1 MGERRNSAR
10 QKSFLQGR
18 ILFNNRRSVI
28 DCLIRDISS
37 DGARLIV
44 SQTGIIPDVIDLYI
58 PQKEETLR
66 ARVQRR
72 SDGEIGVAFIADTA
86 AVPAVASGDL
96 AERVKQ
102 LEAEMSALKRLVK
115 KLKADMADSDAA

>member
-1 MGERRNSAR
+1 MSERRSSAR

-28 DCLIRDISS
+28 DCLIRDIST
-37 DGARLIV
+37 DGARLIL
-44 SQTGIIPDVIDLYI
+44 SQTGIVPDVIDLYI

-72 SDGEIGVAFIADTA
+72 ADGEIGVAFVADTA
-86 AVPAVASGDL
+86 AAPAAATGDL

-102 LEAEMSALKRLVK
+102 LEAEVAAIKRLVK
-115 KLKADMADSDAA
+115 KLKADKTDSDAA

>member
-1 MGERRNSAR
+1 MSERRGSAR

-18 ILFNNRRSVI
+18 ILFNNRRSVL
-28 DCLIRDISS
+28 DCLIRDISA
-37 DGARLIV
+37 DGARLIL
-44 SQTGIIPDVIDLYI
+44 SQTGILPDVIELHI

-72 SDGEIGVAFIADTA
+72 ADGEVGVHFIADTVA
-86 AVPAVASGDL
+86 APAAPSGDL

-102 LEAEMSALKRLVK
+102 LEAEVAAIKRLVK
-115 KLKADMADSDAA
+115 KLKADMTDSDAA

>member
-1 MGERRNSAR
+1 MGERRGSAR

-28 DCLIRDISS
+28 DCLIRDISA
-37 DGARLIV
+37 DGARLIL
-44 SQTGIIPDVIDLYI
+44 SQTGILPDVIELHI

-72 SDGEIGVAFIADTA
+72 SDGEVGVHFIADTA
-86 AVPAVASGDL
+86 APAVPSGDL

-102 LEAEMSALKRLVK
+102 LEAEVAAIKRLVK
-115 KLKADMADSDAA
+115 KLKADMTDSDAA

>member
-1 MGERRNSAR
+1 MSERRSSAR
-10 QKSFLQGR
+10 QKSFLKGQ
-18 ILFNNRRSVI
+18 IIFNNRRSVVE
-28 DCLIRDISS
+28 CLIRDISS
-37 DGARLIV
+37 DGARLIM
-44 SQTGIIPDVIDLYI
+44 SQTGIIPDVIELYI

-72 SDGEIGVAFIADTA
+72 ADDEIGVAFMADTA
-86 AVPAVASGDL
+86 VAAGSGDL

-102 LEAEMSALKRLVK
+102 LEAEVASIKRLVK